1 MMKRSF
7 TSSGRISGE
16 RGKTMVAHR
25 IENISAAISY
35 IEAHLNEKLDLNTV
49 AKAVGYSK
57 YHLHRMF
64 TSTVGMTL
72 HDYIQRRQLTEAAKL
87 LVFSEKPI
95 IEIALVAG
103 YESQQAFTTIFK
115 SMYKQTPMEYRQ
127 SEAFYPLQLGF
138 MLKKDPSTPH
148 TVIQKIS
155 YATLEDLPD
164 WMDFIALVI
173 DGFPCLEETAHLEQV
188 RQYIAQR
195 QALIM
200 RDGTTI
206 IGAAAFSYQTG
217 SIDFLAVHPQYRHYG
232 VTKAF
237 LDFMM
242 CNLFVGREVSITT
255 FREGDKADTGQ
266 REEYK
271 RLGFAESELLTEFG
285 YPTQRLVLP
294 PKQPAMCLSRDK

>member
-1 MMKRSF
+1 MDGHK
-7 TSSGRISGE
+7 I
-16 RGKTMVAHR
+16 KNV
-25 IENISAAISY
+25 SAAISY
-35 IEAHLNEKLDLNTV
+35 IEAHLNEKLDLDTV
-49 AKAVGYSK
+49 ANAVGYSK

-64 TSTVGMTL
+64 TSTVGLTL

-87 LVFSEKPI
+87 LVFSEKPM
-95 IEIALVAG
+95 IEIALIAG
-103 YESQQAFTTIFK
+103 YESQQAFTTVFK
-115 SMYKQTPMEYRQ
+115 SMYKQTPVEYRQ
-127 SEAFYPLQLGF
+127 SEAFYPLQLKF
-138 MLKKDPSTPH
+138 TLKMNPSTPNA
-148 TVIQKIS
+148 VIQRIS
-155 YATLEDLPD
+155 YATLDDLPD
-164 WMDFIALVI
+164 WMNFIDLVI
-173 DGFPCLEETAHLEQV
+173 DGFPCLEETSHLEQV
-188 RQYIAQR
+188 KQYIEQR

-200 RDGTTI
+200 RDDTTI
-206 IGAAAFSYQTG
+206 IGAAAFSCQTG

-285 YPTQRLVLP
+285 YPTQRLVLLS
-294 PKQPAMCLSRDK
+294 KQEKSDNE

>member
-1 MMKRSF
+1 MNGHK
-7 TSSGRISGE
+7 
-16 RGKTMVAHR
+16 

-35 IEAHLNEKLDLNTV
+35 IEAHLNEKLYLDTV
-49 AKAVGYSK
+49 ANAVGYSK

-64 TSTVGMTL
+64 KSMVGLTL
-72 HDYIQRRQLTEAAKL
+72 HDYIRRRQLTEAAKL

-95 IEIALVAG
+95 IEISLIAG

-127 SEAFYPLQLGF
+127 NEAFYPLQLKF
-138 MLKKDPSTPH
+138 ALEINPSVPNAAMQR
-148 TVIQKIS
+148 IY
-155 YATLEDLPD
+155 YATPNDLSD
-164 WMDFIALVI
+164 WMNFIDHVI
-173 DGFPCLEETAHLEQV
+173 DGFPCLEETSHMEQV
-188 RQYIAQR
+188 RKYIEQR

-200 RDGTTI
+200 RDGTAI
-206 IGAAAFSYQTG
+206 IGAVAFSCNTG

-232 VTKAF
+232 AAKAL
-237 LDFMM
+237 LDFMRRR
-242 CNLFVGREVSITT
+242 LFAGREVSITT

-266 REEYK
+266 RAEYK

-294 PKQPAMCLSRDK
+294 PKQEKGDE

>member
-1 MMKRSF
+1 MD
-7 TSSGRISGE
+7 G
-16 RGKTMVAHR
+16 HR

-49 AKAVGYSK
+49 ANAVGYSK

-64 TSTVGMTL
+64 TNTVGLTL

-95 IEIALVAG
+95 MEIALIAG

-127 SEAFYPLQLGF
+127 NEVFYPLQLGF
-138 MLKKDPSTPH
+138 TLNMNPSTPNA
-148 TVIQKIS
+148 VIQRIS
-155 YATLEDLPD
+155 YATLDDLPD
-164 WMDFIALVI
+164 WKNFIALVI
-173 DGFPCLEETAHLEQV
+173 DGFPCLEETSHLEQV
-188 RQYIAQR
+188 KQYIEQK

-200 RDGTTI
+200 RDGSTI

-237 LDFMM
+237 LDFMLHD
-242 CNLFVGREVSITT
+242 LFVGREISITT

-266 REEYK
+266 RAEYK

-294 PKQPAMCLSRDK
+294 PKQEKDDDER

>member
-1 MMKRSF
+1 MDGLK
-7 TSSGRISGE
+7 I
-16 RGKTMVAHR
+16 K
-25 IENISAAISY
+25 NISVAISY

-49 AKAVGYSK
+49 ANAVCYSK

-64 TSTVGMTL
+64 TSTVGLTL

-95 IEIALVAG
+95 IEIALIAG

-115 SMYKQTPMEYRQ
+115 SMYKQTPMTYRQ
-127 SEAFYPLQLGF
+127 NEVFYPLQLEF
-138 MLKKDPSTPH
+138 KLKMNPSATCD
-148 TVIQKIS
+148 TMQQIS
-155 YATLEDLPD
+155 YATLDDLSD
-164 WMDFIALVI
+164 WVNFIALVI
-173 DGFPCLEETAHLEQV
+173 DGFPCLEEKSHMEQV
-188 RQYIAQR
+188 RQYIEQG

-200 RDGTTI
+200 RDGNTI

-217 SIDFLAVHPQYRHYG
+217 SIDFLAVHPQYRRYG
-232 VTKAF
+232 VTKAL

-242 CNLFVGREVSITT
+242 CNLFSGREVSITT

-266 REEYK
+266 RAEYK

-285 YPTQRLVLP
+285 YPVQRLVLP
-294 PKQPAMCLSRDK
+294 PKQEKDDE